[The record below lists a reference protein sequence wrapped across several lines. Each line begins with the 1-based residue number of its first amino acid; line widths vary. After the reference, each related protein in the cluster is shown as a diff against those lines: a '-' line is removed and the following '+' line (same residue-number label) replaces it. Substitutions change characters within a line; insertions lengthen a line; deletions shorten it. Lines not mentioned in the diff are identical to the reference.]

1 MSLDVIFMARAHLE
15 LNERGFIIIGAAQFQ
30 TQRCKNFQ
38 NKTLQKNLLWSGRNQ
53 TSVGGDSM
61 KLCKLVKLANKHY
74 AGNYN
79 CYWLLADLILAN
91 LDLRQLP
98 WKVG

>member
-1 MSLDVIFMARAHLE
+1 MQQLSSK
-15 LNERGFIIIGAAQFQ
+15 LNAA
-30 TQRCKNFQ
+30 KKFQ

-53 TSVGGDSM
+53 TSVGGDSV

-74 AGNYN
+74 TGNY
-79 CYWLLADLILAN
+79 WLMADLILAN